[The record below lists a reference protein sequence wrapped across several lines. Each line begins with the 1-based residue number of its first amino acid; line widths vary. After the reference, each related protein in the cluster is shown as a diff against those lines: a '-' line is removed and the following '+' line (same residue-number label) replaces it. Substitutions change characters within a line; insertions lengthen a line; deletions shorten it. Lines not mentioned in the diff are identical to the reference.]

1 MVTIKDVSNYCG
13 VSIATIS
20 RVVNSPEVV
29 APKTRTRVEEA
40 IAKLGFYP
48 NRAARGLTGARSG
61 LVGIVINNFGT
72 EYYAKLM
79 EGVDAAL
86 DEVGIKGI
94 AITSAMT
101 ASGEISGVH
110 TLTSLGCDSVIL
122 HSDQLTDEQLDLMMV
137 DYPHMVIMGRK
148 VAGFPQRCVYMDD
161 EKAARAVAAFLFD
174 RGHRRVAQIIGHE
187 RMHVTV
193 NRRRGF
199 SSYFAE
205 AGFPIAD
212 SLIVSADFSEIEGR
226 GTMEQVLRSDPGVT
240 AVFCHND
247 DMAWGAMAHCKAAG
261 IRIPQDISIVGF
273 DDLPKSALI
282 TPPLTSLAQPLHRIG
297 YSTGQLA
304 LIAKM
309 RRVAGDDFGHELPF
323 QIMDRGSAATRG

>member
-1 MVTIKDVSNYCG
+1 LVTIKDVSNYCG

-29 APKTRTRVEEA
+29 APQTRARVEEA

-61 LVGIVINNFGT
+61 LVGIVINTFGT
-72 EYYAKLM
+72 EYYSKLI

-86 DEVGIKGI
+86 EEVGIKGI

-101 ASGEISGVH
+101 ASGEISGVQ

-122 HSDQLTDEQLDLMMV
+122 HSDQLTDEQLDLMMR
-137 DYPHMVIMGRK
+137 DYPHMIIMGRK
-148 VAGFPQRCVYMDD
+148 VAGNLRRCVYVDN
-161 EKAARAVAAFLFD
+161 EKAGHGVAAHLYE

-187 RMHVTV
+187 GMHVTTS
-193 NRRRGF
+193 RQRGF
-199 SSYFAE
+199 SNYFAE
-205 AGFPIAD
+205 AGFPLTDSHIAP
-212 SLIVSADFSEIEGR
+212 ANFSEVEG
-226 GTMEQVLRSDPGVT
+226 GGALENLLQVDPGLT

-247 DMAWGAMAHCKAAG
+247 EMAWGAMSYCKAAG
-261 IRIPQDISIVGF
+261 IRIPQDMSIIGF
-273 DDLPKSALI
+273 DDLAKSAMLS
-282 TPPLTSLAQPLHRIG
+282 PPLTSLAQPLHQIG

-309 RRVAGDDFGHELPF
+309 RRVADDDFGHELPF
-323 QIMDRGSAATRG
+323 QIVDRGSVASLS